1 MNPKYVGVRRPP
13 VVVVLWFVF
22 LNWVFGSDF
31 LGWPLG
37 NVLEEGLIDL
47 TVTIMLYCIF
57 FVVVHANHFVTS
69 SIAYL
74 LVHTVL
80 FVSPD
85 TLLVIVWPGY
95 AHGLRWKVEYCP
107 V

>member
-1 MNPKYVGVRRPP
+1 M
-13 VVVVLWFVF
+13 LWFVF
-22 LNWVFGSDF
+22 SNWVFGSGF
-31 LGWPLG
+31 LDWPLG
-37 NVLEEGLIDL
+37 NVSEEGLIDL

-57 FVVVHANHFVTS
+57 FVVVHADHLVTS

-85 TLLVIVWPGY
+85 
-95 AHGLRWKVEYCP
+95 AHGLRWKVEYFP